1 MLNATFINISV
12 ISLRLV
18 LLLEE
23 TRRSRCSNHIILVV
37 SLYRTGE
44 DPWFQVRGAYFKQLR
59 RAEGGAKIVEVFRPC
74 RMLLYVGV
82 HYWRPEICRWR
93 MKFPDGFENIPIS
106 IQQSL
111 SYAHDD
117 FYPNI
122 KRLYFM

>member
-23 TRRSRCSNHIILVV
+23 TRRSRCSNRIILVV
-37 SLYRTGE
+37 SL
-44 DPWFQVRGAYFKQLR
+44 F
-59 RAEGGAKIVEVFRPC
+59 

-82 HYWRPEICRWR
+82 HYWRPDICRWR
-93 MKFPDGFENIPIS
+93 MKFHDGFENIPIS
-106 IQQSL
+106 LQQSL